1 MANTATARAPR
12 RGAQPA
18 KKRSKIRS
26 FWRRYGKHYL
36 GLAPF
41 VIFFAVFILWPMLY
55 GLVMSFFDWST
66 RTGDALTFVGL
77 ENFKTVLSEGTQQGK
92 RFLTS
97 LKNLSVFVALVVPL
111 NLLFATLISLVIN
124 QFRGRMHNFL
134 RGAFFMPYVA
144 PFFLATGVWLWL
156 MSADTGL
163 VAVLL
168 AKIGIGEGVTWRLT
182 PGYFTAFL
190 IIIDLWRAIGFNMII
205 LTAGMKN
212 IPGDLYEAST
222 IDGASTFQQWV
233 HITIPMLE
241 PVLFFV
247 IVNCFIGAIQ
257 TYDIPWVLSN
267 SSAVGVI
274 GGKGAFASYPVME
287 IVGNVYS
294 GKAGNLGR
302 ACAEGFVLML
312 IIFAITLVQ
321 IVYRGRKNKDN

>member
-1 MANTATARAPR
+1 MAAQTR
-12 RGAQPA
+12 RTQLSAGGSRIGRFLR
-18 KKRSKIRS
+18 K
-26 FWRRYGKHYL
+26 YGKHYL

-41 VIFFAVFILWPMLY
+41 LIFFGVFILWPMLY

-66 RTGDALTFVGL
+66 RLNTETHFVGL
-77 ENFKTVLSEGTQQGK
+77 DNFLTVLSPDTQQGQ

-97 LKNLSVFVALVVPL
+97 LKNLAVFVVLVVPL
-111 NLLFATLISLVIN
+111 NLLFATLISLVVN
-124 QFRGRMHNFL
+124 QFQGRLHNFF

-144 PFFLATGVWLWL
+144 PFFQATGVWLWL

-182 PGYFTAFL
+182 PGYFTALL
-190 IIIDLWRAIGFNMII
+190 IMIDLWRAIGFNMII

-212 IPGDLYEAST
+212 IPRELYEAAT
-222 IDGASTFQQWV
+222 VDGAGTFQQWI
-233 HITIPMLE
+233 HITLPQLE

-302 ACAEGFVLML
+302 ACAEGFVLMA
-312 IIFAITLVQ
+312 IIFAITLIQ
-321 IVYRGRKNKDN
+321 IVYRNHKSKEN

>member
-1 MANTATARAPR
+1 MAAQTR
-12 RGAQPA
+12 RTQLSAGGSRIGRFLR
-18 KKRSKIRS
+18 K
-26 FWRRYGKHYL
+26 YGKHYL

-41 VIFFAVFILWPMLY
+41 LIFFGVFILWPMLY

-66 RTGDALTFVGL
+66 RLNTETHFVGL
-77 ENFKTVLSEGTQQGK
+77 DNFLTVLSPDTQQGQ

-97 LKNLSVFVALVVPL
+97 LKNLAVFVVLVVPL
-111 NLLFATLISLVIN
+111 NLLFATLISLVVN
-124 QFRGRMHNFL
+124 QFQGRLHNFF
-134 RGAFFMPYVA
+134 REAFFMPYVA

-182 PGYFTAFL
+182 PGYFTALL
-190 IIIDLWRAIGFNMII
+190 IMIDLWRAIGFNMII

-212 IPGDLYEAST
+212 IPRELYEAAT
-222 IDGASTFQQWV
+222 VDGAGTFQQWI
-233 HITIPMLE
+233 HITLPHLE

-302 ACAEGFVLML
+302 ACAEGFVLMA
-312 IIFAITLVQ
+312 IIFAITLIQ
-321 IVYRGRKNKDN
+321 IVYRNHKSKEN

>member
-1 MANTATARAPR
+1 MAAQTR
-12 RGAQPA
+12 RTQLSAGGSRIGRFLR
-18 KKRSKIRS
+18 K
-26 FWRRYGKHYL
+26 YGKHYL

-41 VIFFAVFILWPMLY
+41 LIFFGVFILWPMLY
-55 GLVMSFFDWST
+55 GLVMSFFDCST
-66 RTGDALTFVGL
+66 RLNTETHFVGL
-77 ENFKTVLSEGTQQGK
+77 DNFLTVLSPDTQQGQ

-97 LKNLSVFVALVVPL
+97 LKNLAVFVVLVVPL
-111 NLLFATLISLVIN
+111 NLLFATLISLVVN
-124 QFRGRMHNFL
+124 QFQGRLHNFF

-182 PGYFTAFL
+182 PGYFTALL
-190 IIIDLWRAIGFNMII
+190 IMIDLWRAIGFNMII

-212 IPGDLYEAST
+212 IPRELYEAAT
-222 IDGASTFQQWV
+222 VDGAGTFQQWI
-233 HITIPMLE
+233 HITLPQLE

-302 ACAEGFVLML
+302 ACAEGFVLMA
-312 IIFAITLVQ
+312 IIFAITLIQ
-321 IVYRGRKNKDN
+321 IVYRNHKSKEN

>member
-1 MANTATARAPR
+1 MANTAAKRVTGQSRGKTRGRA
-12 RGAQPA
+12 
-18 KKRSKIRS
+18 
-26 FWRRYGKHYL
+26 FWRKYGKHYL

-41 VIFFAVFILWPMLY
+41 VIFFGVFILWPMLY

-66 RTGDALTFVGL
+66 RTNAEISFVGF

-97 LKNLSVFVALVVPL
+97 LKNLSLFVVLVVPL
-111 NLLFATLISLVIN
+111 NLIFATVISLVIN

-168 AKIGIGEGVTWRLT
+168 AKMGIGEGVTWRLT
-182 PGYFTAFL
+182 PGYFTALL

-212 IPGDLYEAST
+212 IPNDLYEAST
-222 IDGASTFQQWV
+222 IDGASTFQQWI

-247 IVNCFIGAIQ
+247 VVNCFIGAIQ

-274 GGKGAFASYPVME
+274 GGKNAFASYPVME

-312 IIFAITLVQ
+312 IIFAITLLQ
-321 IVYRGRKNKDN
+321 IVYRNCKNKDN

>member
-1 MANTATARAPR
+1 MAAQTR
-12 RGAQPA
+12 RTQLSAGGSRIGRFLR
-18 KKRSKIRS
+18 K
-26 FWRRYGKHYL
+26 YGKHYL

-41 VIFFAVFILWPMLY
+41 LIFFGVFILWPMLY

-66 RTGDALTFVGL
+66 RLNTETHFVGL
-77 ENFKTVLSEGTQQGK
+77 DNFLTVLSPDTQQGQ

-97 LKNLSVFVALVVPL
+97 LKNLAVFVVLVVPL
-111 NLLFATLISLVIN
+111 NLLFATLISLVVN
-124 QFRGRMHNFL
+124 QFQGRLHNFF

-182 PGYFTAFL
+182 PGYFTALL
-190 IIIDLWRAIGFNMII
+190 IMIDLWRAIGFNMII

-212 IPGDLYEAST
+212 IPRELYEAAT
-222 IDGASTFQQWV
+222 VDGAGTFQQWI
-233 HITIPMLE
+233 HITRPQLE

-302 ACAEGFVLML
+302 ACAEGFVLMA
-312 IIFAITLVQ
+312 IIFAITLIQ
-321 IVYRGRKNKDN
+321 IVYRNHKSKEN